1 MMNNESEESYIT
13 CLLNLKEDPSLKVR
27 WRIVQGISMIMDFNI
42 ELVLDRFNEV
52 SDLMLKALKE
62 HD

>member
-1 MMNNESEESYIT
+1 
-13 CLLNLKEDPSLKVR
+13 
-27 WRIVQGISMIMDFNI
+27 MIMDFNI